1 MLVVSELRELIKTT
15 LMPMSLYSAQAE
27 ELLMATCAQESLLG
41 TYRHQLNGPAIGIFQ
56 MEPGDFDDIWVDYL
70 NYRQK
75 LHDAVAAL
83 ASNTPPVASDMQ
95 NNDPFAIA
103 MCRVH
108 YERCPR
114 ALPAA
119 TDLNA
124 IWMYYKVNYNS
135 IHGAATQGQFYSNYH
150 RLVGGAAQ

>member
-1 MLVVSELRELIKTT
+1 MLDVAELRGQIRDT
-15 LMPMSLYSAQAE
+15 LTPLSLYSVQAE

-41 TYRHQLNGPAIGIFQ
+41 TYRHQVNGPAIGIFQ
-56 MEPGDFDDIWVDYL
+56 MEPGDFNDIWNNFL
-70 NYRQK
+70 SYRTPLKTQIE
-75 LHDAVAAL
+75 AL
-83 ASNTPPVASDMQ
+83 ASTTPPRPIEMQ
-95 NNDPFAIA
+95 DNDPFAIA

-114 ALPAA
+114 ALPPS

-135 IHGAATQGQFYSNYH
+135 VLGAATQDQFFNNYR
-150 RLVGGAAQ
+150 RLVNGPAQ